1 MFVGL
6 VDPVFRGPGIWFLVL
21 FGIVIHHVFWTGGP
35 GPGPLFYV
43 VSSPFFWQYC
53 LDQWAWYYQGPGL
66 IFRDCWAGGLGF
78 PGPWHFIFRICLSPQ
93 KPLPCV
99 VPYRKPCSGIR
110 KTEAR
115 DATYRPAK
123 GANCFLAV
131 LSWYIVNSQSQNLQ
145 LTGLLLF
152 QQILFNTWPGLTLL
166 THPKVGNNSIF
177 ALLARCESRL
187 VSDTSSLIESKRVKW
202 ANLLDQG
209 SFTAFQVGKER
220 GTSFLSFALCSF
232 LFFLNK
238 LLKLLA
244 LTAWFLCFQIQHCV
258 L

>member
-1 MFVGL
+1 MICFVTYS
-6 VDPVFRGPGIWFLVL
+6 PR
-21 FGIVIHHVFWTGGP
+21 HVCWAGGP
-35 GPGPLFYV
+35 GFPGPWHLISCFVWYCYSSCFLDWWTWPWAFILCCLM
-43 VSSPFFWQYC
+43 SSPFFWQYC

-131 LSWYIVNSQSQNLQ
+131 LS
-145 LTGLLLF
+145 
-152 QQILFNTWPGLTLL
+152 
-166 THPKVGNNSIF
+166 
-177 ALLARCESRL
+177 
-187 VSDTSSLIESKRVKW
+187 
-202 ANLLDQG
+202 
-209 SFTAFQVGKER
+209 
-220 GTSFLSFALCSF
+220 
-232 LFFLNK
+232 
-238 LLKLLA
+238 
-244 LTAWFLCFQIQHCV
+244 
-258 L
+258 